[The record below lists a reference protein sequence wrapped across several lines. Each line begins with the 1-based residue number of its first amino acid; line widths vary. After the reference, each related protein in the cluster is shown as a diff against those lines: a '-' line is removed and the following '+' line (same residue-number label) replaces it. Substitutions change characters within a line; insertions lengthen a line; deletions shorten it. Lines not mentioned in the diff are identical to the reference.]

1 MAVYGWNSAIGLV
14 CGNPMVWKPAPT
26 GALSSIAVTK
36 ILADVLDD
44 NDLPGSICALIN
56 GGAAIGQRLSADK
69 RVPVV
74 SFTGSTHVGKE
85 VGLQVM
91 QRFGRPILELGGN
104 NAMIV
109 AKDAD
114 LKLAV
119 RSLLFAAVGTAG
131 QRCTTTRRLM
141 LHKSIYDDFMGELIS
156 AYKQVVDGGRI
167 GDPLGENTLCGP
179 LHTKKVSIIASD
191 LNFRL
196 LRNILVQSQL
206 SRNKEERFCMVEAN
220 HQQVLY
226 QRQSFT
232 IMKH

>member
-1 MAVYGWNSAIGLV
+1 MESYWVNYELLSNSNSRPIGVISAFNFPMAVYGWNSAIGLV

-44 NDLPGSICALIN
+44 NDFPGSICALIN

-74 SFTGSTHVGKE
+74 SFTGSTHIGKE

-179 LHTKKVSIIASD
+179 LHTKKVTFIDSG
-191 LNFRL
+191 F
-196 LRNILVQSQL
+196 
-206 SRNKEERFCMVEAN
+206 
-220 HQQVLY
+220 
-226 QRQSFT
+226 
-232 IMKH
+232 